1 MATRLDRW
9 LGSVGDFGKRVA
21 PTVAD
26 WGSGLVLQGSNRILE
41 GLESEYAPDLKDLM
55 AKAEATG
62 RVPPELQGIVNQ
74 IKGPT
79 KPIGAFLGQAAAGGA
94 TGGLISSTL
103 GPFLLLLQYEIQRSV
118 EQGRWDPQ
126 TAAAVYFR
134 VLSTAEAL
142 GKTPTEVLNLIIS
155 DVQDLGWSSERFYA
169 FLDAAATR
177 LDDIELVRLRIRDDI
192 TDDEY
197 KNLMYELGFFPER
210 ADLKR
215 KAARYYP
222 SPSDLVRFQ
231 AREVYEPA
239 MVARYG
245 LMAEIEALQRDAFYK
260 AGMDDDVIDD
270 YWKAHWEHASF
281 TQATEMLH
289 RGLLTP
295 TGIAPSTPTTR
306 AAWQA
311 RDAEGEQALY
321 DWYRVVEIPPFWR
334 ELLTGI
340 SYSPLTRVDVRRMH
354 KLGVLDRNATYTAYR
369 RHGFDDHDAELM
381 TVWTEKYNAQ
391 EDRDL
396 SRTDVLKAYREGK
409 ILRAEAESRLA
420 DLDYGP
426 NEIDILLAEAGTAAL
441 TEYRALTVA
450 NLRNVYYLELRSK
463 GHVSGEL
470 AKVGYSADDIPLI
483 YELWDASKPVSIT
496 LPSRTDL
503 GKFLSA
509 GVIDVWT
516 WVDEMRKH
524 GYSDTYIEWYAALL
538 MAGEEVEE

>member
-9 LGSVGDFGKRVA
+9 LDSVGDFGKRVA

-26 WGSGLVLQGSNRILE
+26 WASGLVLQGSNRILE
-41 GLESEYAPDLKDLM
+41 GLESEYAPDLQALM

-62 RVPPELQGIVNQ
+62 RIPPELQGIVNQ

-126 TAAAVYFR
+126 TAAAVFFR
-134 VLSTAEAL
+134 VVSTAEAL
-142 GKTPTEVLNLIIS
+142 GKTPAEVLNLVIS
-155 DVQDLGWSSERFYA
+155 DVQDLGWSSERFHA

-177 LDDIELVRLRIRDDI
+177 LDDIELVRLRIREDI

-197 KNLMYELGFFPER
+197 KALMYELGFFPER

-231 AREVYEPA
+231 AREVYEDE

-245 LMAEIEALQRDAFYK
+245 LMSEIGALRRDAFYK

-281 TQATEMLH
+281 TQVTEMLH

-295 TGIAPSTPTTR
+295 HGRASSPPTTR
-306 AAWQA
+306 AAWRA
-311 RDAEGEQALY
+311 RDTEGQQAIY
-321 DWYRVVEIPPFWR
+321 DWYKVVEIPPFWR
-334 ELLTGI
+334 DLLTSI
-340 SYSPLTRVDVRRMH
+340 SFSPLTRVDVRRMH
-354 KLGVLDRNATYTAYR
+354 KLGVLDHDATYTAYR

-381 TVWTEKYNAQ
+381 TVWTEKYNA
-391 EDRDL
+391 EATRDL
-396 SRTDVLKAYREGK
+396 TKTDVLKAFREGK
-409 ILRAEAESRLA
+409 ILRAEAEARLA

-426 NEIDILLAEAGTAAL
+426 DEIDILLDEEETTAL
-441 TEYRALTVA
+441 VEYRALTVA
-450 NLRNVYYLELRSK
+450 NLRAVYYQGLRSK
-463 GHVSGEL
+463 AYISGRL
-470 AKVGYSADDIPLI
+470 GGLGYSPEDVVLI

-503 GKFLSA
+503 GKFLTA

-538 MAGEEVEE
+538 MAGEEAEE